1 MLESIGRRTLTAKF
15 PVDISIT
22 AYYKDKRRRDSD
34 NILGKIYVDSL
45 VPKLLP
51 DDNTK
56 YVRKVTTQAIIGA
69 EKDKVV
75 LEIK

>member
-1 MLESIGRRTLTAKF
+1 
-15 PVDISIT
+15 
-22 AYYKDKRRRDSD
+22 
-34 NILGKIYVDSL
+34 